1 MRAQRTTTTA
11 LAAIAVA
18 LGLTL
23 AGCASESAPSGDDSA
38 PATSNGQ
45 DSGQNGDG
53 QKKDDSGDGDT
64 TQRGADLATTEFAV
78 SWEDA
83 VDTAMEN
90 FDGDLAEIE
99 LDWNRDRYAYKIELV
114 SQTEEYEVRI
124 DADTGEQF
132 GEQTEKIESDDVAEK
147 TSETIDLD
155 TIVSWDD
162 ALATALDAQNGTVNE
177 WKLEGTEHGPQWQ
190 FDIDDDAG
198 EDYEVTVDA
207 VSGDLIT
214 TDD

>member
-45 DSGQNGDG
+45 DSGQNGDD
-53 QKKDDSGDGDT
+53 QKKDDSGDT

-155 TIVSWDD
+155 KIVSWDD

-207 VSGDLIT
+207 VSGDLIA